1 MNDSMLTAIKMAPK
15 TLSVN
20 FIIGFT
26 QSRLQLQH
34 DDHDRPFDM
43 SKSYRLSAY
52 ALEFSRKQQE
62 TISELTAKFAKI
74 TRYSYR

>member
-1 MNDSMLTAIKMAPK
+1 
-15 TLSVN
+15 
-20 FIIGFT
+20 
-26 QSRLQLQH
+26 LQLQH
-34 DDHDRPFDM
+34 DDHDRPFAM

>member
-20 FIIGFT
+20 FILGFT
-26 QSRLQLQH
+26 QWRLRSQH
-34 DDHDRPFDM
+34 DEKVCPPALPKFC
-43 SKSYRLSAY
+43 RLFAY
-52 ALEFSRKQQE
+52 ALEFSIKQQE
-62 TISELTAKFAKI
+62 TISELTDKFAKI

>member
-1 MNDSMLTAIKMAPK
+1 MNDSMLTAIKMPPK

-26 QSRLQLQH
+26 QRRLQLKH
-34 DDHDRPFDM
+34 DDHDRPFAM
-43 SKSYRLSAY
+43 SKSNRLSAY
-52 ALEFSRKQQE
+52 ALEVSIKQQE
-62 TISELTAKFAKI
+62 TISKLTAKFAKI